1 MFEKIRKR
9 DGRIVKF
16 DPERITNAIS
26 KAGAATGE
34 FDRDTAKKLTIKVL
48 AIAQQVIKDRIPTV
62 EEIQDIVEE
71 VLMASPYRKTAK

>member
-34 FDRDTAKKLTIKVL
+34 FDRDIAKKVYYLQRT
-48 AIAQQVIKDRIPTV
+48 A
-62 EEIQDIVEE
+62 
-71 VLMASPYRKTAK
+71 RKNQRNYI